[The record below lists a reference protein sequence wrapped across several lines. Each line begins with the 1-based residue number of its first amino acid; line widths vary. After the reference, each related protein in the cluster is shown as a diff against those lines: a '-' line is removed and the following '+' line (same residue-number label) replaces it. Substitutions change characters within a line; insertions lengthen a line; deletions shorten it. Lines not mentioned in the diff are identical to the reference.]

1 MYLLSLLKGG
11 LYVLGHVIEQP
22 FSADV
27 ADYYNHQL
35 KTWLDFVEISKFKAF
50 VELTV
55 ADTIRQG
62 TRGLLT
68 VRANTCVSL
77 LI

>member
-1 MYLLSLLKGG
+1 M
-11 LYVLGHVIEQP
+11 IEQP
-22 FSADV
+22 FTADV
-27 ADYYNHQL
+27 ADYYNQQL

-68 VRANTCVSL
+68 VSS
-77 LI
+77 